1 MRQREQEG
9 AHGEVVYKKRRQLP
23 EAWRRFRKNRRAVFG
38 GILVLLLLA
47 AGIFAPVLTKYDPY
61 TQDLINKCLGPSW
74 EHLCGTD
81 NYGRDIFTRILY
93 GARISLIVGWV
104 SVITSCLLGGTLGA
118 VAGYYGGR
126 VDNVILR
133 IMDIFLAIPTILLNI
148 SIVAAL
154 GGGLVNM
161 LIAMGISSTPT
172 YCRTLRAEILKVRNQ
187 EFVEAARAA
196 GASDLNIIVKHI
208 IPNCLAPMIVRVT
221 MSIGSAILSC
231 ASLSFIGLGISPP
244 TAEWGSMLA
253 SGREVIRTAPHICT
267 FPGLAI
273 MLTVFSL
280 NLMGDGIRDAF
291 DPKMKT

>member
-1 MRQREQEG
+1 MCG
-9 AHGEVVYKKRRQLP
+9 AVRINSLPLASMEPHSAVGGEMPRPIKLRLAQLRIALPILMVTRTIIGARQLGMICLTMM
-23 EAWRRFRKNRRAVFG
+23 FRSD
-38 GILVLLLLA
+38 
-47 AGIFAPVLTKYDPY
+47 AP
-61 TQDLINKCLGPSW
+61 
-74 EHLCGTD
+74 
-81 NYGRDIFTRILY
+81 
-93 GARISLIVGWV
+93 
-104 SVITSCLLGGTLGA
+104 
-118 VAGYYGGR
+118 
-126 VDNVILR
+126 
-133 IMDIFLAIPTILLNI
+133 
-148 SIVAAL
+148 
-154 GGGLVNM
+154 
-161 LIAMGISSTPT
+161 
-172 YCRTLRAEILKVRNQ
+172 
-187 EFVEAARAA
+187 AARAA

-253 SGREVIRTAPHICT
+253 SGREFIRTAPHICT

>member
-1 MRQREQEG
+1 MEQNVNMD
-9 AHGEVVYKKRRQLP
+9 VVYKKRRQLP
-23 EAWRRFRKNRRAVFG
+23 EVWRRFKKNKRAVFG
-38 GILVLLLLA
+38 GILVLLLLL
-47 AGIFAPVLTKYDPY
+47 AGILAPILTPYDPY
-61 TQDLINKCLGPSW
+61 KQDLMNKCLGPSW
-74 EHLCGTD
+74 EHWCGTD

-93 GARISLIVGWV
+93 GARISLIVGWI

-118 VAGYYGGR
+118 IAGYYGGKI
-126 VDNVILR
+126 DNTILR
-133 IMDIFLAIPTILLNI
+133 IMDIFLAIPNILLNI

-172 YCRTLRAEILKVRNQ
+172 YCRTLRAEILKVRNT
-187 EFVEAARAA
+187 EFVEASRAS
-196 GASDLNIIVKHI
+196 GASDFKIIVKHI

-253 SGREVIRTAPHICT
+253 SGREFIRTAPHICT

>member
-1 MRQREQEG
+1 MITNQ
-9 AHGEVVYKKRRQLP
+9 
-23 EAWRRFRKNRRAVFG
+23 
-38 GILVLLLLA
+38 
-47 AGIFAPVLTKYDPY
+47 
-61 TQDLINKCLGPSW
+61 GPSW

-93 GARISLIVGWV
+93 GARISMIVGWIAV
-104 SVITSCLLGGTLGA
+104 LTSCLLGGTLGA
-118 VAGYYGGR
+118 IAGFYGGK
-126 VDNVILR
+126 VDNVIMR
-133 IMDIFLAIPTILLNI
+133 FMDIFLAIPNILLNI
-148 SIVAAL
+148 SITAAL

-161 LIAMGISSTPT
+161 LIAMGVSSTPT

-187 EFVEAARAA
+187 EFVKAARAA
-196 GASDLNIIVKHI
+196 GASDMLIIVKHI
-208 IPNCLAPMIVRVT
+208 VPNCLAPMIVRIT

-253 SGREVIRTAPHICT
+253 SGREFIRTAPHICT

-273 MLTVFSL
+273 MLTVLAL

>member
-253 SGREVIRTAPHICT
+253 SGREFIRTAPHICT

>member
-208 IPNCLAPMIVRVT
+208 IPNCRAPMIVRVT

-253 SGREVIRTAPHICT
+253 SGREFIRTAPHICT

>member
-1 MRQREQEG
+1 METNVNT
-9 AHGEVVYKKRRQLP
+9 EVVYKKRRQLP
-23 EAWRRFRKNRRAVFG
+23 EVWRRFKKNKRAVFG
-38 GILVLLLLA
+38 GILVILILLA
-47 AGIFAPVLTKYDPY
+47 GILAPILTPYDPY
-61 TQDLINKCLGPSW
+61 KQDLMNMRLGPSL
-74 EHLCGTD
+74 EHWCGTD
-81 NYGRDIFTRILY
+81 NYGRDILTRILY

-118 VAGYYGGR
+118 IAGYYGGK
-126 VDNVILR
+126 VDNMILR
-133 IMDIFLAIPTILLNI
+133 IMDIFMAIPNILLNI

-172 YCRTLRAEILKVRNQ
+172 YCRTLRAEILKVRNA
-187 EFVEAARAA
+187 EFVEASRAS
-196 GASDLNIIVKHI
+196 GASDFKIIVKHI

-253 SGREVIRTAPHICT
+253 SGREFIRTAPHICT

>member
-1 MRQREQEG
+1 MEQQVNQVITEK
-9 AHGEVVYKKRRQLP
+9 VVYKKRRQLP
-23 EAWRRFRKNRRAVFG
+23 EVWRRFRKNKRAVVG
-38 GILVLLLLA
+38 GILVIIILLS
-47 AGIFAPVLTKYDPY
+47 GIFAPFLTPY
-61 TQDLINKCLGPSW
+61 EPNVQNLMEINKGPSW

-93 GARISLIVGWV
+93 GARISMIVGWIAV
-104 SVITSCLLGGTLGA
+104 LTSCLLGGTLGA
-118 VAGYYGGR
+118 IAGYYGGK
-126 VDNVILR
+126 VENVIMR
-133 IMDIFLAIPTILLNI
+133 FMDIFLAIPNILLNI
-148 SIVAAL
+148 SITAAL

-172 YCRTLRAEILKVRNQ
+172 YCRTLRAEILKVRDQ
-187 EFVEAARAA
+187 EFVKAARAA
-196 GASDLNIIVKHI
+196 GASDMLIIVKHI
-208 IPNCLAPMIVRVT
+208 IPNCLAPMIVRIT

-253 SGREVIRTAPHICT
+253 SGREFIRTAPHICT

-273 MLTVFSL
+273 MLTVLAL

>member
-1 MRQREQEG
+1 MEQQNNQVITEK
-9 AHGEVVYKKRRQLP
+9 VVYKKRRQLP
-23 EAWRRFRKNRRAVFG
+23 EVWRRFKKNKRAVVG
-38 GILVLLLLA
+38 GILVIFILLA
-47 AGIFAPVLTKYDPY
+47 GVFAPVLTPY
-61 TQDLINKCLGPSW
+61 EPNTQDLMITNQGPSW

-93 GARISLIVGWV
+93 GARISMIVGWIAV
-104 SVITSCLLGGTLGA
+104 LTSCLLGGTLGA
-118 VAGYYGGR
+118 IAGFYGGK
-126 VDNVILR
+126 VDNVIMR
-133 IMDIFLAIPTILLNI
+133 FMDIFLAIPNILLNI
-148 SIVAAL
+148 SITAAL

-161 LIAMGISSTPT
+161 LIAMGVSSTPT

-187 EFVEAARAA
+187 EFVKAARAA
-196 GASDLNIIVKHI
+196 GASDMLIIVKHI
-208 IPNCLAPMIVRVT
+208 VPNCLAPMIVRIT

-253 SGREVIRTAPHICT
+253 SGREFIRTAPHICT

-273 MLTVFSL
+273 MLTVLAL

>member
-1 MRQREQEG
+1 MEQQNNQVITEK
-9 AHGEVVYKKRRQLP
+9 VVYKKRRQLP
-23 EAWRRFRKNRRAVFG
+23 EVWRRFKKNKRAVVG
-38 GILVLLLLA
+38 GILVIIILLA
-47 AGIFAPVLTKYDPY
+47 GVLAPVLTPY
-61 TQDLINKCLGPSW
+61 EPNTQDLMITNQGPSW

-93 GARISLIVGWV
+93 GARISMIVGWIAV
-104 SVITSCLLGGTLGA
+104 LTSCLLGGTLGA
-118 VAGYYGGR
+118 IAGFYGGK
-126 VDNVILR
+126 VDNVIMR
-133 IMDIFLAIPTILLNI
+133 FMDIFLAIPNILLNI
-148 SIVAAL
+148 SITAAL

-161 LIAMGISSTPT
+161 LIAMGVSSTPT

-187 EFVEAARAA
+187 EFVKAARAA
-196 GASDLNIIVKHI
+196 GASDMLIIVKHI
-208 IPNCLAPMIVRVT
+208 VPNCLAPMIVRIT

-253 SGREVIRTAPHICT
+253 SGREFIRTAPHICT

-273 MLTVFSL
+273 MLTVLAL